1 LRRKRKLTAAGG
13 TSEKCHHRKSIDS
26 SITSSAHSCS
36 TMHLGFVSKRPVQF
50 SSSASPNMSAD
61 RDTIAF

>member
-1 LRRKRKLTAAGG
+1 
-13 TSEKCHHRKSIDS
+13 
-26 SITSSAHSCS
+26 
-36 TMHLGFVSKRPVQF
+36 MHLGFVSKRPVQF